1 MAVVNNVGNTE
12 FINDSCG
19 TGPDINVGDCIGVV
33 DVVAASNRDP
43 PDVAILQQQR
53 TASQQLE
60 IVGNT
65 NIDNENQEQGG
76 DDIVDNATRQLR

>member
-1 MAVVNNVGNTE
+1 MAVVNNVGNNH
-12 FINDSCG
+12 IIHYSYG
-19 TGPDINVGDCIGVV
+19 TRPDINVGDCIGVV

-76 DDIVDNATRQLR
+76 DDSVNNATR